1 MPPRVL
7 DAGGEIMAEF
17 RLKCPCTRDCVNRS
31 ATCHSECDAYKAYE
45 REKHAEYAARAK
57 LDAIDPSISPTVGMK
72 RRMNHAKWL
81 KKNGRWH
88 K

>member
-1 MPPRVL
+1 
-7 DAGGEIMAEF
+7 MAEF
-17 RLKCPCTRDCVNRS
+17 RLKCPCIRACVNRS
-31 ATCHSECDAYKAYE
+31 ETCRSECDAYKAYE

-57 LDAIDPSISPTVGMK
+57 LDAIDPGRSPTVGMK

>member
-1 MPPRVL
+1 MTDL
-7 DAGGEIMAEF
+7 Q
-17 RLKCPCTRDCVNRS
+17 LKCPCTRACINRS
-31 ATCHSECDAYKAYE
+31 ATCHSECDAYE
-45 REKHAEYAARAK
+45 REKHAEYTARAK
-57 LDAIDPSISPTVGMK
+57 LDAIDPSRSPTVGMK

>member
-1 MPPRVL
+1 MSMTDL
-7 DAGGEIMAEF
+7 Q
-17 RLKCPCTRDCVNRS
+17 LKCPCTRDCVNRS
-31 ATCHSECDAYKAYE
+31 ATCHGECDAYKAYE

-57 LDAIDPSISPTVGMK
+57 LAAIDPGRSPTAGTK
-72 RRMNHAKWL
+72 RKMNHAKWL